1 MRKAIGSFKLLI
13 LVTALACYSVLLP
26 AQTFNVIYNFTGGQ
40 DGGGPET
47 GLTLVGTGTLYGTTW
62 HGGGMNQGGTAYRL
76 KHVGSGWVLQP
87 LYAFAGDSDGC
98 NSDSMLGFGPDGS
111 LYGTTVYGGIV
122 GCSGNSYGTVFNI
135 RPQPTPPP
143 SPLTP
148 WHETV
153 IHTFNGSVDGAYPHD
168 LTFDA
173 AGNIYGT
180 TQQGAL
186 GSGTVYRLRKVSGS
200 WVEDIL
206 YRFTGASDGGQP
218 KAGVIR
224 DSNGNLYGTTPF
236 GGGIGYGTVFQLTES
251 GGNWTISTLHNFG
264 YDPDGGLA
272 FGGLVSDLSGN
283 LYGTTSTGG
292 VGGGGTVFKLQ
303 RSGQSWTFSVL
314 YSFSGIGVPGP
325 QASLIMDSAGNL
337 YGTTFN
343 GGAYS
348 KGSVFKLTNS
358 GGGTWTYTSLHDFT
372 GGSDGG
378 DLYSSLVLD
387 SSGNIYGTTYSGGTH
402 ANGVIF
408 EITQ

>member
-236 GGGIGYGTVFQLTES
+236 GGGIGYGTRCFNSQNQEAIGRSARFTTSVMTRMAAWHSADLS
-251 GGNWTISTLHNFG
+251 RISQGIFTARLLLG
-264 YDPDGGLA
+264 ALVEGARSSSYSAQARVGPLA
-272 FGGLVSDLSGN
+272 FC
-283 LYGTTSTGG
+283 
-292 VGGGGTVFKLQ
+292 
-303 RSGQSWTFSVL
+303 
-314 YSFSGIGVPGP
+314 I
-325 QASLIMDSAGNL
+325 ASA
-337 YGTTFN
+337 
-343 GGAYS
+343 
-348 KGSVFKLTNS
+348 
-358 GGGTWTYTSLHDFT
+358 
-372 GGSDGG
+372 
-378 DLYSSLVLD
+378 
-387 SSGNIYGTTYSGGTH
+387 
-402 ANGVIF
+402 
-408 EITQ
+408 E